1 MASERKFVTENI
13 RRHLLKEYLM
23 SKVGRAGFGG
33 LDVQRT
39 PMGTRVTLIT
49 ERPGLV
55 IGRRGEAIKSL
66 TRAIEEDF
74 NFNNPQIEV
83 QEVENP
89 NLNAQIMSEKLANA
103 LERGWHFRRAGHS
116 TVRRIMES
124 GARGCQVIISG
135 KLTGQRHRTEKFK
148 DGHIKYCGQA
158 KLDWMAQ
165 GFATAKMKPGVIGI
179 TVQIMHPNAK
189 LPDEI
194 EIFPPPAESAP
205 APKPAEADAAAKE
218 KAEDKK
224 AAEAVETLKK
234 AAAPAGS
241 AAEVSAK
248 TKRPRKKKEGEAAT
262 PAEGVP
268 QAPAAPGDEKKVP
281 RKRKRKD
288 APAEGATPQ
297 ATTEAITVQEPQPL
311 AEAPVKKEEKK
322 PEEPKPAEG
331 AEEKKEA

>member
-23 SKVGRAGFGG
+23 EKVGRAGFGG

-89 NLNAQIMSEKLANA
+89 NLNAQIMAEKLANA

-124 GARGCQVIISG
+124 GARGCQIIIAG

-148 DGHIKYCGQA
+148 DGHIKFCGEA
-158 KLDWMAQ
+158 KLDFMHN
-165 GFATAKMKPGVIGI
+165 GFAVAKLKPGVIGV
-179 TVQIMHPNAK
+179 TVQIMDPDAK
-189 LPDEI
+189 LPDEV
-194 EIFPPPAESAP
+194 EIIPPAPVVE
-205 APKPAEADAAAKE
+205 APKPEAPAVDSD

-224 AAEAVETLKK
+224 AEAAVAELKK
-234 AAAPAGS
+234 T
-241 AAEVSAK
+241 AEGEAK
-248 TKRPRKKKEGEAAT
+248 PKRARPKKKEGEEGAAT
-262 PAEGVP
+262 
-268 QAPAAPGDEKKVP
+268 APGDEKKP
-281 RKRKRKD
+281 KKQRKKKD
-288 APAEGATPQ
+288 EGEAAEPAQAPKP
-297 ATTEAITVQEPQPL
+297 P
-311 AEAPVKKEEKK
+311 AEAPK
-322 PEEPKPAEG
+322 AD
-331 AEEKKEA
+331 EKKEA